1 MAPQKGKKGSKGK
14 ANKDPVIQPPA
25 AQVQVEPP
33 QAPEPLSVVQSMP
46 GTLHFGSAE
55 PRPVSRS
62 LFTNQPS
69 GMPAGTGLSGAF
81 PSALTPL
88 PEEALARGQLTSP
101 VKQEGSV
108 SSNPFLQRKTQPVNS
123 QTHSPR
129 SRSVSRRSS
138 REFMDDW
145 DNTRRSPR
153 SVEQEE
159 QHELENLDDDAV
171 HESEA
176 EHGRSQHE
184 DQAQAQ
190 VYTSQQ
196 GLASGLRPLGQ
207 PLAELNDENSRRLQ
221 EVSICIPAAQA
232 TDGLLEVHDIG
243 TTMARILRCL
253 TYAREGL
260 HRDFQVPHRSF
271 SRNEYRAT
279 FKELLEYIDNAL
291 NEVWEYPLGEFEAAY
306 ILDAKHMRKLTKELS
321 ILLSNNEEGFLLLG
335 KGLPTLPRWGRD
347 GKWDDIWHAIDFEI
361 LSVAYRCEVETFLM
375 KIGDAMLE
383 AKKLEREIQSSPGH
397 SRTTKTRTAE
407 ATEPV
412 REPSRPFSSVS
423 QRKMRTTENQVEFK
437 EAYPNHDAPPHIRMA
452 TQAPTYATK
461 REDPNI
467 DKNPFSKGWI
477 PPNTINTLPPAFN
490 INGGRSQTMTL
501 NPPEP
506 PQPNYATRPQ
516 EDVLSEQQTM
526 QKSGTSTSL
535 LTGPPPTFNP
545 FLATAA
551 TMPPSY
557 SAIPLQVPR
566 ANLNANIFGNTYV
579 QSSSN
584 RLREIT
590 GPTFGNLSAPEDPA
604 LPLQTQTGGGSGPGG
619 YPDGGDDGGK
629 DPKKPNSRGVGGPD
643 RRPANS
649 NGGTTSTSEIRFDY
663 KLKVDTIPT
672 WDGDADTL
680 GRWLMRV
687 NSIAR
692 QSATVFQ
699 QLGKILP
706 TRLTGRAE
714 NWYFSL
720 SFETR
725 QRMEYD
731 WDTMKSGICQ
741 YYMNSSYMERMR
753 TRANKASYRSS
764 GNSTEL
770 PSEYFIRKLEMLQLV
785 YNYSERELIT
795 EVMVGTPSQWT
806 TILTP
811 HLYNRLEDFQQ
822 AIKFHEDVLVSVGS
836 SRYGNYQYADRDY
849 PRNPFSQYKTPKAKV
864 NQVGWTDAIKNPP
877 FPKDDA
883 NVSKKGTPVSKGG
896 RPCRHCG
903 SGNHWDYECKYAR
916 KGERKARVNMIAQSE
931 EDRSAQ
937 EEYDDLYYGLE
948 SDEEEESNAEAGFC

>member
-1 MAPQKGKKGSKGK
+1 
-14 ANKDPVIQPPA
+14 
-25 AQVQVEPP
+25 
-33 QAPEPLSVVQSMP
+33 
-46 GTLHFGSAE
+46 
-55 PRPVSRS
+55 
-62 LFTNQPS
+62 
-69 GMPAGTGLSGAF
+69 
-81 PSALTPL
+81 
-88 PEEALARGQLTSP
+88 
-101 VKQEGSV
+101 
-108 SSNPFLQRKTQPVNS
+108 
-123 QTHSPR
+123 
-129 SRSVSRRSS
+129 
-138 REFMDDW
+138 MDDW

-190 VYTSQQ
+190 GSPPGYGHWDNHWRNSTTKTPADYKKSPSASQLRKQLTGFSKYTTSERPWRVSSD
-196 GLASGLRPLGQ
+196 ASPMPEKDYIETFRFLIDHSVVTSIVLPLR
-207 PLAELNDENSRRLQ
+207 NYW
-221 EVSICIPAAQA
+221 I
-232 TDGLLEVHDIG
+232 
-243 TTMARILRCL
+243 
-253 TYAREGL
+253 
-260 HRDFQVPHRSF
+260 
-271 SRNEYRAT
+271 
-279 FKELLEYIDNAL
+279 
-291 NEVWEYPLGEFEAAY
+291 WEYPLGEFEAAY

-335 KGLPTLPRWGRD
+335 KGLPTLPG
-347 GKWDDIWHAIDFEI
+347 GEGMANGTIWHAIDFEI

-407 ATEPV
+407 ATNH
-412 REPSRPFSSVS
+412 VS

-643 RRPANS
+643 RRP
-649 NGGTTSTSEIRFDY
+649 
-663 KLKVDTIPT
+663 L
-672 WDGDADTL
+672 TL
-680 GRWLMRV
+680 
-687 NSIAR
+687 
-692 QSATVFQ
+692 
-699 QLGKILP
+699 
-706 TRLTGRAE
+706 
-714 NWYFSL
+714 
-720 SFETR
+720 
-725 QRMEYD
+725 
-731 WDTMKSGICQ
+731 
-741 YYMNSSYMERMR
+741 
-753 TRANKASYRSS
+753 
-764 GNSTEL
+764 TE
-770 PSEYFIRKLEMLQLV
+770 
-785 YNYSERELIT
+785 EL
-795 EVMVGTPSQWT
+795 
-806 TILTP
+806 L
-811 HLYNRLEDFQQ
+811 
-822 AIKFHEDVLVSVGS
+822 
-836 SRYGNYQYADRDY
+836 
-849 PRNPFSQYKTPKAKV
+849 
-864 NQVGWTDAIKNPP
+864 
-877 FPKDDA
+877 
-883 NVSKKGTPVSKGG
+883 
-896 RPCRHCG
+896 
-903 SGNHWDYECKYAR
+903 
-916 KGERKARVNMIAQSE
+916 
-931 EDRSAQ
+931 
-937 EEYDDLYYGLE
+937 
-948 SDEEEESNAEAGFC
+948 